1 MDSLRVTLV
10 QTTLYWE
17 SPEKNRSHFDSL
29 FQKIESTDLL
39 ILPELF
45 TTAFSV
51 SAKAETMDGTTI
63 DWLKQKAIQLDCVII
78 GSLIIQ
84 ENKNRY
90 NRLVCVYPNKE
101 IFYYDKRHLF
111 TLMNEN
117 KYFSSGESKLI
128 VDVKGWKI
136 CPLICYDLR
145 FPVFSRNK
153 ENYDLLIYVA
163 NWPTSRIS
171 QWKKLLPARAIENQS
186 YVIAVNRIGQD
197 FNQIEFDGSSFVI
210 DYEGEVLESL
220 MKKDICLTT
229 ELSKSS
235 LNKYRKRFPFLND
248 KDDFTIY

>member
-1 MDSLRVTLV
+1 
-10 QTTLYWE
+10 
-17 SPEKNRSHFDSL
+17 
-29 FQKIESTDLL
+29 
-39 ILPELF
+39 
-45 TTAFSV
+45 
-51 SAKAETMDGTTI
+51 
-63 DWLKQKAIQLDCVII
+63 
-78 GSLIIQ
+78 
-84 ENKNRY
+84 
-90 NRLVCVYPNKE
+90 
-101 IFYYDKRHLF
+101 
-111 TLMNEN
+111 MNEN
-117 KYFSSGESKLI
+117 KCFSSGESKLI

-235 LNKYRKRFPFLND
+235 LNKFRKRFPFLND
-248 KDDFTIY
+248 KDYLLVFHFNSKSQLDRICIFSG

>member
-10 QTTLYWE
+10 QTILYWE
-17 SPEKNRSHFDSL
+17 SPEKNRSHFDSI
-29 FQKIESTDLL
+29 FQQIESTDLL

-51 SAKAETMDGTTI
+51 SAKAETMYGITI

-84 ENKNRY
+84 ENKSRY
-90 NRLVCVYPNKE
+90 NRLVCVYPNKD
-101 IFYYDKRHLF
+101 IFCYDKRHLF
-111 TLMNEN
+111 TLMNED

-163 NWPTSRIS
+163 NWPSSRIS

-210 DYEGEVLESL
+210 DYEGKVLESL